1 MKLLVVAALAALV
14 AVVSASGDPTE
25 SLPGVQDL
33 TPDNFDKFVNG
44 AKHALVE
51 FYAPWCGH
59 CKHLVPEYKKLGEA
73 IAKDPSLKNRVVI
86 AKVNADSH
94 RSLGER
100 FGVSGFPT
108 IKWFSRGKPVTT
120 DAAEAYNKGRSLD
133 AFLEFIKEKLDADKG
148 FARVEALDKLAQAF
162 VAEGADK
169 DKVAADVKAAAA
181 KVDKEQ
187 AANAKLYVEAI
198 EKALARGVEY
208 FEKEQGRL
216 QRMIDSGSVAAG
228 KVDSFAAKVSVL
240 SAFTEKPEAAA
251 AAKSDAD
258 EDDEEL

>member
-25 SLPGVQDL
+25 SLPGVHDL
-33 TPDNFDKFVNG
+33 TPDNFDKLVNG

-59 CKHLVPEYKKLGEA
+59 CKHLVPEYKQLGEA

-100 FGVSGFPT
+100 FGVQGFPT

-120 DAAEAYNKGRSLD
+120 EGSESYNKARSLD

-148 FARVEALDKLAQAF
+148 FARVAALDKLAQAF
-162 VAEGADK
+162 MAEGADK

-181 KVDKEQ
+181 SADKEE
-187 AANAKLYVEAI
+187 AENAKLYVEAI
-198 EKALARGVEY
+198 EKALSRGVEY
-208 FEKEQGRL
+208 FQKEQDRL

-228 KVDSFAAKVSVL
+228 KADKFAAKVSVL

-251 AAKSDAD
+251 AAKSDDD
-258 EDDEEL
+258 EDEEI